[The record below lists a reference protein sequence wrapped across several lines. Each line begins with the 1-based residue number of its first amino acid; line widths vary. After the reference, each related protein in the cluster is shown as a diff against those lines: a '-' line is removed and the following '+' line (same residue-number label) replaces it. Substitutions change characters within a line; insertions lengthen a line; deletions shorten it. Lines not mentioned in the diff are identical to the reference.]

1 MQEMLV
7 RCLGEED
14 RLEKEMATYSRILA
28 WKILIGR
35 RAWWTTVN
43 GITRVGHD
51 LVIKE
56 QEKYSSDCLDQVFK
70 SRASI

>member
-28 WKILIGR
+28 WKIPIGR
-35 RAWWTTVN
+35 RAWWTAVN
-43 GITRVGHD
+43 GVTRVGHD
-51 LVIKE
+51 LVTKE
-56 QEKYSSDCLDQVFK
+56 QEKYSSDYLDQVFK
-70 SRASI
+70 FRASI